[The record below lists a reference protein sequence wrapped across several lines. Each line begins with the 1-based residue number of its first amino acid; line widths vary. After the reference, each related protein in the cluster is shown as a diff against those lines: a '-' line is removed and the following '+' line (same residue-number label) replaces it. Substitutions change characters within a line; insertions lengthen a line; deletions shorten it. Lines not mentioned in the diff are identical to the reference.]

1 MPSREPDP
9 DTRARNSAMR
19 LLARRE
25 HSRAELRGKL
35 VGRGFENDSVEEL
48 LQGLQDQDLLSDER
62 FAMSLIASRAETG
75 YGPNR
80 ISLELRNRGVSE
92 ELARDVLAK
101 AEVDWEERV
110 TDQVAKKFG
119 SNPVQTFPE
128 WARRAKYLERRGF
141 GQDAIRLA
149 IGNFERST
157 AET

>member
-1 MPSREPDP
+1 MSSREPGP

-48 LQGLQDQDLLSDER
+48 LQGLEDQDLLSDER
-62 FAMSLIASRAETG
+62 FAMSLIASRAQTG

-80 ISLELRNRGVSE
+80 IGLELRNRGVSE
-92 ELARDVLAK
+92 ELAREALAK
-101 AEVDWEERV
+101 AEVDWGQQV
-110 TDQVAKKFG
+110 TDQAVRKFG
-119 SNPVQTFPE
+119 SDPAQTFPE
-128 WARRAKYLERRGF
+128 WARRARYLERRGF

-157 AET
+157 ET

>member
-1 MPSREPDP
+1 MSSREPGP

-48 LQGLQDQDLLSDER
+48 LQGLEDQDLLSDER

-75 YGPNR
+75 YGPKR
-80 ISLELRNRGVSE
+80 IDLELRNRGVSE
-92 ELARDVLAK
+92 ELAHEVLAK
-101 AEVDWEERV
+101 AEVDWGQQV
-110 TDQVAKKFG
+110 TDQAVRKFG
-119 SNPVQTFPE
+119 SDPAQTFPE
-128 WARRAKYLERRGF
+128 WARRARHLERRGF

-157 AET
+157 ET

>member
-1 MPSREPDP
+1 MSSREPDP

-48 LQGLQDQDLLSDER
+48 LQGLEDQDLLSDER

-75 YGPNR
+75 YGPKR
-80 ISLELRNRGVSE
+80 IDLELRNRGVSE
-92 ELARDVLAK
+92 ELAREALAK
-101 AEVDWEERV
+101 AEVDWGQQV
-110 TDQVAKKFG
+110 TDQAVRKFG
-119 SNPVQTFPE
+119 SDPAQTFPE
-128 WARRAKYLERRGF
+128 WARRARYLERRGF

-157 AET
+157 ET

>member
-1 MPSREPDP
+1 MSSREPDP

-48 LQGLQDQDLLSDER
+48 LQGLEDQDLLSDER

-80 ISLELRNRGVSE
+80 IGLELRNRGVSE
-92 ELARDVLAK
+92 ELAREALAK

-110 TDQVAKKFG
+110 TDQVARKFG
-119 SNPVQTFPE
+119 SNPAQTFPE
-128 WARRAKYLERRGF
+128 WARRARYLERRGF

-149 IGNFERST
+149 IGNFERSVDT
-157 AET
+157 

>member
-1 MPSREPDP
+1 MSSREPGP

-48 LQGLQDQDLLSDER
+48 LQGLEDQDLLSDER

-75 YGPNR
+75 YGPKR
-80 ISLELRNRGVSE
+80 IDLELRNRGVSE
-92 ELARDVLAK
+92 ELAREALAK
-101 AEVDWEERV
+101 AEVDWGQQV
-110 TDQVAKKFG
+110 TDQAVKKFG
-119 SNPVQTFPE
+119 SDPAQTFPE
-128 WARRAKYLERRGF
+128 WARRARHLERRGF

-157 AET
+157 ET

>member
-1 MPSREPDP
+1 MSSREPGP
-9 DTRARNSAMR
+9 DTLARNSAMR

-48 LQGLQDQDLLSDER
+48 LQGLEDQDLLSDER

-75 YGPNR
+75 YGPKR
-80 ISLELRNRGVSE
+80 IDLELRNRGVSE
-92 ELARDVLAK
+92 ELAREALAK
-101 AEVDWEERV
+101 AEVDWGQQV
-110 TDQVAKKFG
+110 TDQAVRKFG
-119 SNPVQTFPE
+119 SDPAQTFPE
-128 WARRAKYLERRGF
+128 WARRARYLERRGF

-157 AET
+157 ET

>member
-1 MPSREPDP
+1 MSSREPGP
-9 DTRARNSAMR
+9 DTRVRNSAMR

-48 LQGLQDQDLLSDER
+48 LQGLEDQDLLSDER

-92 ELARDVLAK
+92 ELAGEALAK
-101 AEVDWEERV
+101 AEVDWGQQV
-110 TDQVAKKFG
+110 TDQAVRKFG
-119 SNPVQTFPE
+119 SDPAQTFPE
-128 WARRAKYLERRGF
+128 WARRARYLERRGF
-141 GQDAIRLA
+141 GQDAIRRA

-157 AET
+157 ET

>member
-1 MPSREPDP
+1 MSSSEPDSDP
-9 DTRARNSAMR
+9 RARNSAMR

-35 VGRGFENDSVEEL
+35 IGRGFENDLVEEL
-48 LQGLQDQDLLSDER
+48 LQGLEDQDLLSDER

-80 ISLELRNRGVSE
+80 ISLELSNRGVSE
-92 ELARDVLAK
+92 ELAGETLAK
-101 AEVDWEERV
+101 AEVDWEERL
-110 TDQVAKKFG
+110 TDQVARKFG
-119 SNPVQTFPE
+119 SDPAQTFPE
-128 WARRAKYLERRGF
+128 WARRARYLERRGF

-149 IGNFERST
+149 IGSFERS

>member
-1 MPSREPDP
+1 MSSLEPDP

-48 LQGLQDQDLLSDER
+48 LQGLEDQDLLSDER

-75 YGPNR
+75 YGPKR
-80 ISLELRNRGVSE
+80 IDLELRNRGVSE
-92 ELARDVLAK
+92 ELAREALAK
-101 AEVDWEERV
+101 AEVDWGQQV
-110 TDQVAKKFG
+110 TDQAVRKFG
-119 SNPVQTFPE
+119 SDPAQTFPE
-128 WARRAKYLERRGF
+128 WARRARYLERRGF

-157 AET
+157 ET

>member
-1 MPSREPDP
+1 MSSREPGP

-48 LQGLQDQDLLSDER
+48 LQGLEDQDLLSDER

-75 YGPNR
+75 YGPKR
-80 ISLELRNRGVSE
+80 IDLELRNRGVSE
-92 ELARDVLAK
+92 ELAREALAT
-101 AEVDWEERV
+101 AEVDWGQQV
-110 TDQVAKKFG
+110 TDQAVRKFG
-119 SNPVQTFPE
+119 SDPAQTFPE
-128 WARRAKYLERRGF
+128 WARRARYLERRGF

-157 AET
+157 ET

>member
-1 MPSREPDP
+1 MSSCEPGP

-48 LQGLQDQDLLSDER
+48 LQGLEDQDLLSDER

-75 YGPNR
+75 YGPKR
-80 ISLELRNRGVSE
+80 IDLELRNRGVSE
-92 ELARDVLAK
+92 ELAREALAK
-101 AEVDWEERV
+101 AEVDWGQQV
-110 TDQVAKKFG
+110 TDQAVRKFG
-119 SNPVQTFPE
+119 SDPAQTFPE
-128 WARRAKYLERRGF
+128 WARRARYLERRGF

-157 AET
+157 ET

>member
-1 MPSREPDP
+1 MSSREPGP

-35 VGRGFENDSVEEL
+35 VGRGFETDSVEEL
-48 LQGLQDQDLLSDER
+48 LQGLEDQDLLSDQR

-80 ISLELRNRGVSE
+80 IGLELRNRGVSE
-92 ELARDVLAK
+92 ELALEALAK

-110 TDQVAKKFG
+110 TDQVARKFG
-119 SNPVQTFPE
+119 SDPAQTFPE
-128 WARRAKYLERRGF
+128 WARRARYLERRGF

-157 AET
+157 ET

>member
-1 MPSREPDP
+1 MSSREPGP

-48 LQGLQDQDLLSDER
+48 LQGLEDQDLLSDER

-80 ISLELRNRGVSE
+80 IGLELRNRGVSE
-92 ELARDVLAK
+92 ELAREALAK
-101 AEVDWEERV
+101 AEVDWGQQV
-110 TDQVAKKFG
+110 TDQAVRKFG
-119 SNPVQTFPE
+119 SDPAQTFPE
-128 WARRAKYLERRGF
+128 WARRARYLERRGF
-141 GQDAIRLA
+141 GQAAIRLA

-157 AET
+157 ET

>member
-1 MPSREPDP
+1 MSSREPDP

-19 LLARRE
+19 ILARRE

-48 LQGLQDQDLLSDER
+48 LQGLEDQDLLSDER

-75 YGPNR
+75 YGPKR
-80 ISLELRNRGVSE
+80 IDLELRNRGVSE
-92 ELARDVLAK
+92 ELAREALAK
-101 AEVDWEERV
+101 AEVDWGQQV
-110 TDQVAKKFG
+110 TDQAVRKFG
-119 SNPVQTFPE
+119 SDPAQTFPE
-128 WARRAKYLERRGF
+128 WARRARYLERRGF

-157 AET
+157 ET

>member
-1 MPSREPDP
+1 MSSREPGP

-48 LQGLQDQDLLSDER
+48 LQGLEDQDLLSDER

-75 YGPNR
+75 YGPQR
-80 ISLELRNRGVSE
+80 IDLELRNRGVSE
-92 ELARDVLAK
+92 ELAREALAK
-101 AEVDWEERV
+101 AEVDWGQQV
-110 TDQVAKKFG
+110 TDQAVRKFG
-119 SNPVQTFPE
+119 SDPAQTFPE
-128 WARRAKYLERRGF
+128 WARRARYLERRGF

-157 AET
+157 ET

>member
-1 MPSREPDP
+1 MSSREPGP

-19 LLARRE
+19 LLASRE

-48 LQGLQDQDLLSDER
+48 LQGLEDQDLLSDER

-75 YGPNR
+75 YGPKR
-80 ISLELRNRGVSE
+80 IDLELRNRGVSE
-92 ELARDVLAK
+92 ELAREALAK
-101 AEVDWEERV
+101 AEVDWGQQV
-110 TDQVAKKFG
+110 TDQAVRKFG
-119 SNPVQTFPE
+119 SDPAQTFPE
-128 WARRAKYLERRGF
+128 WARRARYLERRGF

-157 AET
+157 ET

>member
-1 MPSREPDP
+1 MSSREPGP

-48 LQGLQDQDLLSDER
+48 LQGLEDQDLLSDER

-75 YGPNR
+75 YGPKR
-80 ISLELRNRGVSE
+80 IDLELRNRGVSE
-92 ELARDVLAK
+92 ELARETLAK
-101 AEVDWEERV
+101 AEVNWEERV
-110 TDQVAKKFG
+110 TDQAARKFG
-119 SNPVQTFPE
+119 SDPAQTFPE
-128 WARRAKYLERRGF
+128 WARRARYLERRGF

-149 IGNFERST
+149 IGNFEWS

>member
-1 MPSREPDP
+1 MSSRELGP

-48 LQGLQDQDLLSDER
+48 LQGLEDQDLLSDER

-92 ELARDVLAK
+92 ELAGEALAK
-101 AEVDWEERV
+101 AEVDWGQQV
-110 TDQVAKKFG
+110 TDQAVRKFG
-119 SNPVQTFPE
+119 SDPAQTFPE
-128 WARRAKYLERRGF
+128 WARRARYLERRGF

-149 IGNFERST
+149 IGNFQRS

>member
-1 MPSREPDP
+1 MSNREPGP

-48 LQGLQDQDLLSDER
+48 LQGLEDQDLLSDER

-75 YGPNR
+75 YGPKR
-80 ISLELRNRGVSE
+80 IDLELRNRGVSE
-92 ELARDVLAK
+92 ELAREALAK
-101 AEVDWEERV
+101 AEVDWGQQV
-110 TDQVAKKFG
+110 TDQAVRKFG
-119 SNPVQTFPE
+119 SDPAQTFPE
-128 WARRAKYLERRGF
+128 WARRARYLERRGF

-157 AET
+157 ET

>member
-1 MPSREPDP
+1 MSSREPDP

-48 LQGLQDQDLLSDER
+48 LQGLEDQDLLSDER
-62 FAMSLIASRAETG
+62 FAMSLIARRVETG
-75 YGPNR
+75 YGPKH
-80 ISLELRNRGVSE
+80 IDLELRNRGVSE
-92 ELARDVLAK
+92 KLAREALAK
-101 AEVDWEERV
+101 AEVDWGQQV
-110 TDQVAKKFG
+110 TDQAVRKFG
-119 SNPVQTFPE
+119 SDPAQTFPE
-128 WARRAKYLERRGF
+128 WARRARYLERRGF

-157 AET
+157 ET

>member
-1 MPSREPDP
+1 MSSREPGP

-48 LQGLQDQDLLSDER
+48 LQGLEDQDLLSDER

-75 YGPNR
+75 YGPKR
-80 ISLELRNRGVSE
+80 IDLELRNRGVSE
-92 ELARDVLAK
+92 ELAREALAK
-101 AEVDWEERV
+101 AEVDWGQQV
-110 TDQVAKKFG
+110 TDQAVRKFG
-119 SNPVQTFPE
+119 SDPAQTFPE
-128 WARRAKYLERRGF
+128 WARRARYLERRGF
-141 GQDAIRLA
+141 GRDAIRLA

-157 AET
+157 ET

>member
-1 MPSREPDP
+1 MSSRELDP
-9 DTRARNSAMR
+9 DTRVRNPAMR

-48 LQGLQDQDLLSDER
+48 LQGLEDQDLLSDER

-75 YGPNR
+75 YGPKR
-80 ISLELRNRGVSE
+80 IDLELRNRGVSE
-92 ELARDVLAK
+92 ELAREALAK
-101 AEVDWEERV
+101 AEVDWGQQV
-110 TDQVAKKFG
+110 TDQAVRKFG
-119 SNPVQTFPE
+119 SDPAQTFPE
-128 WARRAKYLERRGF
+128 WARRARYLERRGF

-157 AET
+157 ET

>member
-1 MPSREPDP
+1 MSSREPGP

-35 VGRGFENDSVEEL
+35 VGRGFENDLVEEL
-48 LQGLQDQDLLSDER
+48 LQGLEDQDLLSDER

-75 YGPNR
+75 YGPKR
-80 ISLELRNRGVSE
+80 IDLELRNRGVSE
-92 ELARDVLAK
+92 ELAREALAK

-110 TDQVAKKFG
+110 TDQVARKFG
-119 SNPVQTFPE
+119 SDPAQTFPE
-128 WARRAKYLERRGF
+128 WARRARYLERRGF

-157 AET
+157 ET

>member
-1 MPSREPDP
+1 MSGREPGP

-48 LQGLQDQDLLSDER
+48 LQGLEDQDLLSDER

-75 YGPNR
+75 YGPKR
-80 ISLELRNRGVSE
+80 IDLELRNRGVSE
-92 ELARDVLAK
+92 ELAREALAK
-101 AEVDWEERV
+101 AEVDWGQQV
-110 TDQVAKKFG
+110 TDQAVRKFG
-119 SNPVQTFPE
+119 SDPAQTFPE
-128 WARRAKYLERRGF
+128 WARRARYLERRGF

-157 AET
+157 ET

>member
-1 MPSREPDP
+1 MSSPEPDP

-48 LQGLQDQDLLSDER
+48 LQGLEDQDLLSDER

-75 YGPNR
+75 YGPKR
-80 ISLELRNRGVSE
+80 IDLELRNRGVSE
-92 ELARDVLAK
+92 ELAREALAK
-101 AEVDWEERV
+101 AEVDWGQQV
-110 TDQVAKKFG
+110 TDQAVRKFG
-119 SNPVQTFPE
+119 SDPAQTFPE
-128 WARRAKYLERRGF
+128 WARRARYLERRGF

-157 AET
+157 ET

>member
-1 MPSREPDP
+1 MSSREPGP

-48 LQGLQDQDLLSDER
+48 LQGLEDQDLLSDER

-80 ISLELRNRGVSE
+80 IGLELRNRGVSE
-92 ELARDVLAK
+92 ELAREALMK
-101 AEVDWEERV
+101 AEVNWEERV
-110 TDQVAKKFG
+110 TDQVARKFG
-119 SNPVQTFPE
+119 SDPAQTFPE
-128 WARRAKYLERRGF
+128 WARRARYLERRGF

-157 AET
+157 ET

>member
-1 MPSREPDP
+1 MSSREPGPDP
-9 DTRARNSAMR
+9 RARNSAMR

-48 LQGLQDQDLLSDER
+48 LQGLEDQDLLSDER

-75 YGPNR
+75 YGPKR
-80 ISLELRNRGVSE
+80 IDLELRNRGVSE
-92 ELARDVLAK
+92 ELAREALAK
-101 AEVDWEERV
+101 AEVDWGQQV
-110 TDQVAKKFG
+110 TDQAVRKFG
-119 SNPVQTFPE
+119 SDPAQTFPE
-128 WARRAKYLERRGF
+128 WARRARYLERRGF

-157 AET
+157 ET

>member
-1 MPSREPDP
+1 MSSREPDP

-25 HSRAELRGKL
+25 HSRTELHGKL

-48 LQGLQDQDLLSDER
+48 LQGLEDQDLLSDER

-75 YGPNR
+75 YGPKR
-80 ISLELRNRGVSE
+80 IDLELRNRGVSE
-92 ELARDVLAK
+92 ELAREALAK
-101 AEVDWEERV
+101 AEVDWGQQV
-110 TDQVAKKFG
+110 TDQAVRKFG
-119 SNPVQTFPE
+119 SDPAQTFPE
-128 WARRAKYLERRGF
+128 WARRARYLERRGF

-157 AET
+157 ET